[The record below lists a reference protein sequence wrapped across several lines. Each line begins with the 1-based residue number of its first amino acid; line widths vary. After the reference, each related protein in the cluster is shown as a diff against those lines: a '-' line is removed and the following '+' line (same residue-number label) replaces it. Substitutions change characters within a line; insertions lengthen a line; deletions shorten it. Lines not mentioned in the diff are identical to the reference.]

1 MKEKLTIIKIGGKI
15 IEDHAA
21 LDAFLSRFA
30 SVPDH
35 KILIHGGGRTA
46 TNLAAK
52 LGVETIMTNGR
63 RVTDLQTLKIVTM
76 VYAGLI
82 NKNITARLQALNV
95 NALGLTGADMNI
107 IRAHRRVNADI
118 DYGFVGDPDK
128 TDSQRLASLLH
139 SGITPVIA
147 PITHDGCGNLL
158 NTNADTIASET
169 AAALAPHFDVTLF
182 FCFEKKGV
190 LLNPN
195 DEKSLIPHI
204 NSADYQT
211 LLAQHV
217 IKEGMLPKLLNAFNA
232 LRAGVRRVIIT
243 QPSQIN
249 TQSGTIVEL

>member
-15 IEDHAA
+15 IEDDTA
-21 LDAFLSRFA
+21 LNALLARFA
-30 SVPDH
+30 AIQNK

-46 TNLAAK
+46 TDLAAK

-107 IRAHRRVNADI
+107 IRARRRISDDI
-118 DYGFVGDPDK
+118 DYGYVGDPDK
-128 TDSQRLASLLH
+128 TDGPRLAALLL

-147 PITHDGCGNLL
+147 PITHDGNGNLL
-158 NTNADTIASET
+158 NTNADTVAAET
-169 AAALAPHFDVTLF
+169 AKSLSADFDVDLI

-195 DEKSLIPHI
+195 DDNSLIPHI
-204 NSADYQT
+204 NSADYQK

-217 IKEGMLPKLLNAFNA
+217 IKEGMLPKLLNAFSA
-232 LRAGVRRVIIT
+232 LHAGVRRVIIT
-243 QPSQIN
+243 RPDQIN
-249 TQSGTIVEL
+249 TLSGTIIEL